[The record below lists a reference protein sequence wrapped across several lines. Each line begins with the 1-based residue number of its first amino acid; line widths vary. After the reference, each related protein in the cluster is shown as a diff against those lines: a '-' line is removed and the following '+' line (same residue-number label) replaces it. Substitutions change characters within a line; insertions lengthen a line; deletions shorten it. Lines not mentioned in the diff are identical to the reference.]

1 MQVASPASVPDT
13 ASAHPAPAPTVGQRV
28 RHYDGW
34 EGEITKISAAGKS
47 AKEASA
53 KTRNT
58 AGCGFNM
65 VWGWFRLK
73 SWNSEW
79 LLSAPGKACG
89 ATDGVW
95 CVVESK
101 SWMLRRQLLEKKR
114 SGNLGDP
121 EQGED

>member
-1 MQVASPASVPDT
+1 MQVMILTAQKAAKDMAS
-13 ASAHPAPAPTVGQRV
+13 
-28 RHYDGW
+28 
-34 EGEITKISAAGKS
+34 GKS

-53 KTRNT
+53 ASRQT
-58 AGCGFNM
+58 AGCGFNL

-114 SGNLGDP
+114 SGNLSAKPSDL
-121 EQGED
+121 EEAQD

>member
-1 MQVASPASVPDT
+1 VRRRRFPIFVQVMVLTAQKAAKDVAS
-13 ASAHPAPAPTVGQRV
+13 
-28 RHYDGW
+28 
-34 EGEITKISAAGKS
+34 GKS

-53 KTRNT
+53 NSRKT

-79 LLSAPGKACG
+79 LLSAPGKAWG
-89 ATDGVW
+89 ASDGVW

-101 SWMLRRQLLEKKR
+101 SWMLRRELLEKKR
-114 SGNLGDP
+114 SGSLSKDSDV
-121 EQGED
+121 EAAQD

>member
-1 MQVASPASVPDT
+1 MRCGHSVLNSLHRRDNRFPIFVQVLILAAQN
-13 ASAHPAPAPTVGQRV
+13 AGK
-28 RHYDGW
+28 
-34 EGEITKISAAGKS
+34 ELAAGKS